1 MEESRCMVYQAQLCI
16 GLRYQTYSMTC
27 KKSIEQLNI
36 QQNWTFVVWV
46 PLSEEQTDK
55 PQPERKHVQ
64 ITCHSKAL
72 IMT

>member
-1 MEESRCMVYQAQLCI
+1 MEESRCTVYQAQLCH
-16 GLRYQTYSMTC
+16 GLRYQTYSVTRE
-27 KKSIEQLNI
+27 KSIEQLNI
-36 QQNWTFVVWV
+36 QRNGTFVVWAT
-46 PLSEEQTDK
+46 PSKEQTDK